1 MQQYLERIQ
10 KRAIKLMHIFIFMA
24 LIHLVVL
31 LLLPVWFDTV
41 EGLANA
47 LPFFCKML

>member
-24 LIHLVVL
+24 LIHLVDRCW
-31 LLLPVWFDTV
+31 LPVWFDTV